1 MAGKDQLLISKKK
14 SIILIVFLVLLLSQI
29 PFVYR
34 RYNLRR
40 LHAAVQRV
48 NSEHSAAQQDNRFT
62 EYKGVVHVHSF
73 LGGHSSGTFQ
83 EIISAAKAND
93 LHFVIMTEHK
103 EKEIDTSAM
112 TLRGMHAGVLFVNGN
127 EVSADN
133 GDRSLVIPGSSSSSS
148 DSAAPDMAVEGA
160 IRIIAYPEE
169 YKAWDV
175 SRLNG
180 VEVFNVYTNAR
191 RINPVVAFFD
201 ALWSQRSYPALM
213 FALYY
218 QRPHESLK
226 KWDQASSRSQ
236 STATAGNDAHNNIGV
251 SLRDSSGKTL
261 AGIQLDPYEVSFRL
275 VRMHVLIER
284 NKPLDQTN
292 LLEALK
298 AGHSFI
304 GFDFLGDPSGFSFTA
319 ESQGEQKI
327 QGDEIAWSADTRL
340 KVRTSVS
347 SRVLLFKDGNVI
359 SDETGLTS
367 KDFPVTE
374 RGVYR
379 VEVYLP
385 QLGKL
390 VVDKPWIISNAIY
403 VR

>member
-1 MAGKDQLLISKKK
+1 MKLSKKK
-14 SIILIVFLVLLLSQI
+14 LIVLIVLLVLLLSQT

-40 LHAAVQRV
+40 LSAAVQRV
-48 NSEHSAAQQDNRFT
+48 NAERTPPSPANSFT

-93 LHFVIMTEHK
+93 LQFVVMTEHT
-103 EKEIDTSAM
+103 EKEFDTAAM
-112 TLRGMHAGVLFVNGN
+112 TLSGMNSGVLFVSGN

-133 GDRSLVIPGSSSSSS
+133 GDRSLVIPGNATNS
-148 DSAAPDMAVEGA
+148 EGP
-160 IRIIAYPEE
+160 IKIVAYPQEF
-169 YKAWDV
+169 KRWDTDGFT
-175 SRLNG
+175 G

-191 RINPVVAFFD
+191 QINPVVAFFD
-201 ALWSQRSYPALM
+201 VLWSKRSYPDLI

-218 QRPHESLK
+218 QRPNENLRL
-226 KWDQASSRSQ
+226 WDQNLSDA
-236 STATAGNDAHNNIGV
+236 TATAGNDAHSNIGL

-261 AGIQLDPYEVSFRL
+261 LGIQLDPYEVSFRL
-275 VRMHVLIER
+275 VRMHVLIDR
-284 NKPLDQTN
+284 NKPLNEAN
-292 LLEALK
+292 LLDALRS
-298 AGHSFI
+298 GHCFI
-304 GFDFLGDPSGFSFTA
+304 GIDFLGDTSGFSFTA
-319 ESQGEQKI
+319 ESAGEQKI
-327 QGDEIAWSADTRL
+327 QGDDIILSADTRL
-340 KVRTSVS
+340 KVRTPVS
-347 SRVLLFKDGNVI
+347 SQIKLFKDGNGI
-359 SDETGLTS
+359 SDETGVTS

-390 VVDKPWIISNAIY
+390 ADGKPWIISNSIG